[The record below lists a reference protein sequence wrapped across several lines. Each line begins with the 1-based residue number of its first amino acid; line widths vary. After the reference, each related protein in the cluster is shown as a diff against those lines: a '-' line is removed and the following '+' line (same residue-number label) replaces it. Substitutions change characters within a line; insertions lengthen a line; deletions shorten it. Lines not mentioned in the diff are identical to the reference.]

1 MADSKQDTKRDGT
14 TLYLVHHGS
23 TPLDEQGRVH
33 GWGQASL
40 SAKGRKDAAAAAEYL
55 SSKGV
60 GETYSSD
67 LNRGIETAQII
78 RKKLGIE
85 KPNTEREGLRPM
97 DVGTLAGEKD
107 VDIEGIMS
115 DLKARLWA
123 HAPGS
128 SQSVAKFLAVFG
140 KELDRSIQEALG
152 EDHACAYITHSHN
165 FAVLP
170 YLLSTGVAPIRL
182 RSPVGPGGVVA
193 LHISD
198 QGGQV
203 ILDHQFDPNPVE
215 IDGQ

>member
-1 MADSKQDTKRDGT
+1 MSKLDTKRDAT
-14 TLYLVHHGS
+14 TLYLVHHAS
-23 TPLDEQGRVH
+23 TPLDEEGRVH

-40 SAKGRKDAAAAAEYL
+40 SAKGKKDATASAEYL
-55 SSKGV
+55 ASKGV

-67 LNRGIETAQII
+67 LNRGIETANII
-78 RKKLGIE
+78 RTKLGIE

-107 VDIEGIMS
+107 EDIEGIMS
-115 DLKARLWA
+115 DLKSRLWA

-128 SQSVAKFLAVFG
+128 SQSVAKFLAVWG
-140 KELDRSIQEALG
+140 QELDRSIQEALG
-152 EDHACAYITHSHN
+152 EDHACVYVVHSHN
-165 FAVLP
+165 MATLP

-193 LHISD
+193 LHVSD
-198 QGGQV
+198 GGGQV

>member
-40 SAKGRKDAAAAAEYL
+40 SAKGRKDAAAAAE
-55 SSKGV
+55 
-60 GETYSSD
+60 
-67 LNRGIETAQII
+67 
-78 RKKLGIE
+78 
-85 KPNTEREGLRPM
+85 
-97 DVGTLAGEKD
+97 EKD

-203 ILDHQFDPNPVE
+203 VLDHQFDPNPVE